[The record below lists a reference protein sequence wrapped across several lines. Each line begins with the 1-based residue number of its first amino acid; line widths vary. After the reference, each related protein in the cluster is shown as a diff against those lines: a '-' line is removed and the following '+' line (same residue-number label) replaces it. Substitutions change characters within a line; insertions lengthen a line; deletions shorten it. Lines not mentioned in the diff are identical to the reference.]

1 MGDILKAAPFGCGFF
16 RESMGAMRK
25 VKKTKRPKSP
35 ARSTRE
41 RVRSFLTLFE
51 GSDHV
56 LITINADPDSMA
68 SALAVKRLLWKHVHR
83 TQIAYINEIQRLDNL
98 AMMELLKIPMEK
110 VSKVS
115 VEDFTRRVLVDS
127 QPSHSEIFETFRYDA
142 IIDHHPKAKK
152 WSAPYLDI
160 RPEYGANST
169 ILIEYLRG
177 AGIKPSR
184 QLATGLLYGIKT
196 DTANFERG
204 GNEKDV
210 RQFQYIFP
218 YANMN
223 LLRKI
228 ERSELRVTDL
238 RYFETALE
246 NRIITKKGIYS
257 HLGKVPSGDIC
268 VQVADFFNRVHGMG
282 WTFVS
287 GVYEDTVIIIIRNDG
302 YRKDAGKRVSRAFGH
317 LGKAGGHTGAA
328 RAEIPLET
336 LRQMGVKGYGS
347 DLGRFIRRRL
357 KL

>member
-1 MGDILKAAPFGCGFF
+1 
-16 RESMGAMRK
+16 MGAMRK
-25 VKKTKRPKSP
+25 VKKTKKPKGS

-246 NRIITKKGIYS
+246 SRIITKKGIYS

-317 LGKAGGHTGAA
+317 LGMAGGHTGAA

>member
-1 MGDILKAAPFGCGFF
+1 M
-16 RESMGAMRK
+16 SAMKKVRK
-25 VKKTKRPKSP
+25 TQKPKGP
-35 ARSTRE
+35 ARSARE
-41 RVRSFLTLFE
+41 RVRTFLKLFE
-51 GSDHV
+51 RSDHV

-68 SALAVKRLLWKHVHR
+68 SALAVKRLLWKRVHR

-110 VSKVS
+110 MSKVS
-115 VEDFTRRVLVDS
+115 VEDFTRKVLVDS
-127 QPSHSEIFETFRYDA
+127 QPSHSEIFETLRYDA
-142 IIDHHPKAKK
+142 IIDHHPKVKK
-152 WSAPYLDI
+152 WSAPYVDI

-177 AGIKPSR
+177 AAIKPSR

-196 DTANFERG
+196 DTANFERA

-210 RQFQYIFP
+210 RQFQYIFQ

-223 LLRKI
+223 VLQKI

-238 RYFETALE
+238 RYFEAALE
-246 NRIITKKGIYS
+246 NRMVTKKGIYS

-287 GVYEDTVIIIIRNDG
+287 GVYEGTVIIIIRNDG
-302 YRKDAGKRVSRAFGH
+302 YRKDAGKLVSRAFGH
-317 LGKAGGHTGAA
+317 LGMAGGHSGAA
-328 RAEIPLET
+328 RAEIPLGA
-336 LRQMGVKGYGS
+336 LREMGIKGYGPH
-347 DLGRFIRRRL
+347 LAHFIRGRL

>member
-1 MGDILKAAPFGCGFF
+1 MAG
-16 RESMGAMRK
+16 MNK
-25 VKKTKRPKSP
+25 VRKTKKRKGPV
-35 ARSTRE
+35 RSE
-41 RVRSFLTLFE
+41 RIRSFLKLFK
-51 GSDHV
+51 GGDNV

-68 SALAVKRLLWKHVHR
+68 SALAVKRLLWKRAHR

-110 VSKVS
+110 LGKVS
-115 VEDFTRRVLVDS
+115 VEDFTRKVLVDS

-142 IIDHHPKAKK
+142 IIDHHPIVKK
-152 WSAPYLDI
+152 WGATYLDI

-169 ILIEYLRG
+169 ILIEYLRQ

-196 DTANFERG
+196 DTANFERAG
-204 GNEKDV
+204 TAKDV

-218 YANMN
+218 FANMN

-228 ERSELRVTDL
+228 EKSELRVTDL
-238 RYFETALE
+238 RYFERALE
-246 NRIITKKGIYS
+246 SRIVTRKGIYS

-287 GVYEDTVIIIIRNDG
+287 GVDENTLIIIIRNDG
-302 YRKDAGKRVSRAFGH
+302 YRKDAGKLVSRAFSGF
-317 LGKAGGHTGAA
+317 GMAGGHTGAA
-328 RAEIPLET
+328 RAEIPLQT
-336 LRQMGVKGYGS
+336 LREMGVKGYGS
-347 DLGRFIRRRL
+347 NLARFIRRRL
-357 KL
+357 KF

>member
-1 MGDILKAAPFGCGFF
+1 M
-16 RESMGAMRK
+16 SAMQKRR
-25 VKKTKRPKSP
+25 KTKKPKVSV
-35 ARSTRE
+35 RGRRE
-41 RVRSFLTLFE
+41 LVRSFLKLFK

-68 SALAVKRLLWKHVHR
+68 SALAVKRLLWKRVYK

-98 AMMELLKIPMEK
+98 AMMQLLKIPMEK
-110 VSKVS
+110 MSEVTVK
-115 VEDFTRRVLVDS
+115 DFTRRVLVDS
-127 QPSHSEIFETFRYDA
+127 QPSHAEIFKTIKYDA
-142 IIDHHPKAKK
+142 IIDHHPIVKK
-152 WSAPYLDI
+152 WSVPYLDI

-169 ILIEYLRG
+169 ILIEYLRQ
-177 AGIKPSR
+177 AGIKPSS

-204 GNEKDV
+204 GTARDV

-223 LLRKI
+223 VLRKI
-228 ERSELRVTDL
+228 ERSELRDTDL
-238 RYFETALE
+238 RYFERALE
-246 NRIITKKGIYS
+246 SRILTRKGIYS

-282 WTFVS
+282 WIFVS
-287 GVYEDTVIIIIRNDG
+287 GVHEDTVIIIIRNDG
-302 YRKDAGKRVSRAFGH
+302 YRKDAGKLVSRAFSD
-317 LGKAGGHTGAA
+317 LGMAGGHSGAA

-336 LRQMGVKGYGS
+336 LRKMGVKGYGS
-347 DLGRFIRRRL
+347 NLARFIRRRL

>member
-1 MGDILKAAPFGCGFF
+1 M
-16 RESMGAMRK
+16 SAMSK
-25 VKKTKRPKSP
+25 VRKTKKRKGPV
-35 ARSTRE
+35 RSE
-41 RVRSFLTLFE
+41 RVRSFLKLFK

-68 SALAVKRLLWKHVHR
+68 SALAVKRLLWKRVHR

-110 VSKVS
+110 LGKVS
-115 VEDFTRRVLVDS
+115 VEDFTRNVLVDS
-127 QPSHSEIFETFRYDA
+127 QPSHSEIFDTFKYDA
-142 IIDHHPKAKK
+142 IIDHHPIVKK

-169 ILIEYLRG
+169 ILIEYLRQ

-196 DTANFERG
+196 DTANFERAG
-204 GNEKDV
+204 TAKDV

-218 YANMN
+218 FANMN

-228 ERSELRVTDL
+228 EKSELRVTDL
-238 RYFETALE
+238 RYFERALE
-246 NRIITKKGIYS
+246 SRIVTRKGIYS

-287 GVYEDTVIIIIRNDG
+287 GVHEATVIIIIRNDG
-302 YRKDAGKRVSRAFGH
+302 YRKDAGKLVSRAFSDFGM
-317 LGKAGGHTGAA
+317 AGGHTGAA

-336 LRQMGVKGYGS
+336 IREMGIKGYGS
-347 DLGRFIRRRL
+347 NLARFIRGRL
-357 KL
+357 KF

>member
-1 MGDILKAAPFGCGFF
+1 MGTA
-16 RESMGAMRK
+16 
-25 VKKTKRPKSP
+25 KKTKKPKSP
-35 ARSTRE
+35 VRNTQE
-41 RVRSFLTLFE
+41 RVRTFLKLF
-51 GSDHV
+51 GGQDSV

-115 VEDFTRRVLVDS
+115 VEDFTRKVLVDS
-127 QPSHSEIFETFRYDA
+127 QPSHSEIFETLRYDA
-142 IIDHHPKAKK
+142 IIDHHPKVKK
-152 WSAPYLDI
+152 WNVPYLDI

-177 AGIKPSR
+177 AGVKPSR

-210 RQFQYIFP
+210 RQFQYIFQ

-223 LLRKI
+223 VLRKI

-238 RYFETALE
+238 RYFEAALG
-246 NRIITKKGIYS
+246 NRIVTKKGIYS
-257 HLGKVPSGDIC
+257 HLGKVPSADIC

-282 WTFVS
+282 WSFVS
-287 GVYEDTVIIIIRNDG
+287 GVYEGNVIIIIRNDG
-302 YRKDAGKRVSRAFGH
+302 YRKDAGKLVSRAFGH
-317 LGKAGGHTGAA
+317 LGMAGGHTGAA
-328 RAEIPLET
+328 RAEIPLGT
-336 LRQMGVKGYGS
+336 LREEGIKGYGS
-347 DLGRFIRRRL
+347 NLGRFIRRRL
-357 KL
+357 KF

>member
-1 MGDILKAAPFGCGFF
+1 M
-16 RESMGAMRK
+16 ST
-25 VKKTKRPKSP
+25 VKKAGKTKKPKGS

-41 RVRSFLTLFE
+41 QVRSFLKLFK
-51 GSDHV
+51 GGDHV

-68 SALAVKRLLWKHVHR
+68 SALAVKRLLWKHVYR

-110 VSKVS
+110 MSKIS
-115 VEDFTRRVLVDS
+115 VEDFTRKVLVDS

-142 IIDHHPKAKK
+142 IIDHHPIVRK
-152 WSAPYLDI
+152 WSAPYVDI

-169 ILIEYLRG
+169 ILIEYIRR
-177 AGIKPSR
+177 AGIKPSM

-196 DTANFERG
+196 DTANFERAG
-204 GNEKDV
+204 TARDV

-228 ERSELRVTDL
+228 ERSELRVKDL
-238 RYFETALE
+238 RYFERALE
-246 NRIITKKGIYS
+246 SRIVTRKGIYS

-268 VQVADFFNRVHGMG
+268 VQVADFFNRVHGAG
-282 WTFVS
+282 WIFVS
-287 GVYEDTVIIIIRNDG
+287 GVHEDTVIIVIRNDG
-302 YRKDAGKRVSRAFGH
+302 YRKDAGKLVSRAFGH
-317 LGKAGGHTGAA
+317 LGMAGGHTGAA

-336 LRQMGVKGYGS
+336 LRKKGVKGYGS
-347 DLGRFIRRRL
+347 NLVRFIKKRL

>member
-1 MGDILKAAPFGCGFF
+1 
-16 RESMGAMRK
+16 
-25 VKKTKRPKSP
+25 
-35 ARSTRE
+35 
-41 RVRSFLTLFE
+41 
-51 GSDHV
+51 
-56 LITINADPDSMA
+56 MA
-68 SALAVKRLLWKHVHR
+68 SALAAKRLLWKRVHR

-110 VSKVS
+110 LDKVS
-115 VEDFTRRVLVDS
+115 AEDFTRKVLVDS
-127 QPSHSEIFETFRYDA
+127 QPSHSEIFETFTYDA
-142 IIDHHPKAKK
+142 IIDHHPIAKK

-169 ILIEYLRG
+169 ILIEYLRQ

-196 DTANFERG
+196 DTANFERAG
-204 GNEKDV
+204 TEKDV

-238 RYFETALE
+238 RYFKRALE
-246 NRIITKKGIYS
+246 SRVVTRKGIYS

-287 GVYEDTVIIIIRNDG
+287 GVHEDTVIIIIRNDG
-302 YRKDAGKRVSRAFGH
+302 YRKDAGKLVSRAFND
-317 LGKAGGHTGAA
+317 LGMAGGHSGAA
-328 RAEIPLET
+328 RAEVPLET
-336 LRQMGVKGYGS
+336 LRKMGIKGYGS
-347 DLGRFIRRRL
+347 NLARFIRKRL
-357 KL
+357 KF

>member
-1 MGDILKAAPFGCGFF
+1 MSAMGKT
-16 RESMGAMRK
+16 RK
-25 VKKTKRPKSP
+25 SKKPKGKV
-35 ARSTRE
+35 RSE
-41 RVRSFLTLFE
+41 RVRSFLKLFE
-51 GSDHV
+51 GRDHV

-68 SALAVKRLLWKHVHR
+68 SALAVKRLLWKRVYK

-110 VSKVS
+110 LSQVS
-115 VEDFTRRVLVDS
+115 VEDFTRKVLVDS

-142 IIDHHPKAKK
+142 IIDHHPIVKK
-152 WSAPYLDI
+152 WSTPYLDI

-210 RQFQYIFP
+210 REFQYVFP

-223 LLRKI
+223 VLRKI

-238 RYFETALE
+238 RYFERALE
-246 NRIITKKGIYS
+246 SRIITRKGIYS

-268 VQVADFFNRVHGMG
+268 VQVADFFNRVHAMG

-287 GVYEDTVIIIIRNDG
+287 GVYEGTVIIIIRNDG
-302 YRKDAGKRVSRAFGH
+302 SRKDAGKLASRAFGH
-317 LGKAGGHTGAA
+317 LGAAGGHTGAA

-336 LRQMGVKGYGS
+336 LRQMGIKGDGPN
-347 DLGRFIRRRL
+347 LGRFIKKRL